1 MGRMAD
7 QRITVRLD
15 ENDVEEL
22 ERFLRDHPEFR
33 NKSELMRRAL
43 MTFIKTYEFRN
54 LENAIVVPTW
64 FMDLLRDWVNA
75 GLAADVQEAA
85 NVILTNVFTGNEV
98 VSMIERFLSNK
109 SRLFSLLEAEKRV
122 MRK

>member
-1 MGRMAD
+1 MAD

-64 FMDLLRDWVNA
+64 FIDLLRDWVNA

>member
-1 MGRMAD
+1 MAD

-15 ENDVEEL
+15 EDDVEEL

-64 FMDLLRDWVNA
+64 FTDLLRDWVNA